1 MLWLAALLISV
12 PTALA
17 NAPAQSAFDRQL
29 ERAQVDVPRIREIF
43 GITADPTQ
51 PLTKSLHSEF
61 WGLLLTRI
69 QGDPQEMSEGMRRGV
84 VEGFEYQCELWKSI
98 ELSAKAGRVIRTP
111 GLSQFER
118 PHSSI
123 TSSYAAQ
130 ESSMLNAAATGRPY
144 VSEDG
149 HKSVIDAPTAE
160 RIQTRFSE
168 VLRRFDRLLDPK
180 WRD

>member
-1 MLWLAALLISV
+1 MNRTQATAPKHAIQFAVAASFE
-12 PTALA
+12 
-17 NAPAQSAFDRQL
+17 NAPSRGNKVVQFAANFN
-29 ERAQVDVPRIREIF
+29 E
-43 GITADPTQ
+43 
-51 PLTKSLHSEF
+51 
-61 WGLLLTRI
+61 LLTRI

-149 HKSVIDAPTAE
+149 HKNVIDAPTAE